1 MKALYFA
8 WVRERV
14 GTAEEE
20 LDPPPTVKTVGDLIA
35 WLRERGEG
43 YAHAFDKPAAVRAA
57 LDRVHAR
64 SDASDRGGEGSGV
77 LSADD
82 RRLKAMASVRVQRE
96 DFDPG
101 AEAEA
106 LARGRTDVGAVV
118 SFIGYCRDEGGSLA
132 ALELEHYPGMAE
144 EEIARAASEAE
155 ARWPLLGATVIHRY
169 GRIAPGERIVFVAV
183 AAAHRGAAFAAAE
196 MLMDYLKTRAPF
208 WKRAIRSDGAVEGWI
223 ESKQE
228 DDRSAA
234 RWSAA
239 AD

>member
-1 MKALYFA
+1 
-8 WVRERV
+8 
-14 GTAEEE
+14 
-20 LDPPPTVKTVGDLIA
+20 
-35 WLRERGEG
+35 
-43 YAHAFDKPAAVRAA
+43 
-57 LDRVHAR
+57 
-64 SDASDRGGEGSGV
+64 
-77 LSADD
+77 
-82 RRLKAMASVRVQRE
+82 MATIRVQEE

-106 LARGRTDVGAVV
+106 LARGRTDIGAVV

-144 EEIARAASEAE
+144 EEVGRAADEGE
-155 ARWPLLGATVIHRY
+155 ARLALLGATVIHRY

-183 AAAHRGAAFAAAE
+183 AAAHRGTAFAAAE

-208 WKRAIRSDGAVEGWI
+208 WKRAIRSDGDVEGGI
-223 ESKQE
+223 EPKQE
-228 DDRSAA
+228 DDRAAA

>member
-1 MKALYFA
+1 
-8 WVRERV
+8 
-14 GTAEEE
+14 
-20 LDPPPTVKTVGDLIA
+20 
-35 WLRERGEG
+35 
-43 YAHAFDKPAAVRAA
+43 
-57 LDRVHAR
+57 
-64 SDASDRGGEGSGV
+64 
-77 LSADD
+77 
-82 RRLKAMASVRVQRE
+82 MATIRVQEE

-106 LARGRTDVGAVV
+106 LARGRTDIGAVV
-118 SFIGYCRDEGGSLA
+118 SFIGYCRDERGSLA

-144 EEIARAASEAE
+144 EEVARAAGEAE

-169 GRIAPGERIVFVAV
+169 GRIAPGEQIVFVAV

-208 WKRAIRSDGAVEGWI
+208 WKREMRSDGAVGGWS
-223 ESKQE
+223 ECTQE

>member
-1 MKALYFA
+1 
-8 WVRERV
+8 
-14 GTAEEE
+14 
-20 LDPPPTVKTVGDLIA
+20 
-35 WLRERGEG
+35 
-43 YAHAFDKPAAVRAA
+43 
-57 LDRVHAR
+57 
-64 SDASDRGGEGSGV
+64 
-77 LSADD
+77 
-82 RRLKAMASVRVQRE
+82 MASVRVQRH

-118 SFIGYCRDEGGSLA
+118 SFVGYCRDEGGRLA

-144 EEIARAASEAE
+144 DEIARAAQEAE

-169 GRIAPGERIVFVAV
+169 GRIAPGERIVLVAV
-183 AAAHRGAAFAAAE
+183 AASHRSAAFAAAE

-208 WKRAIRSDGAVEGWI
+208 WKRPIRLGGGPEGWV
-223 ESKQE
+223 EAKEE

-234 RWSAA
+234 RWSP